1 MKPFVAHLRR
11 EVGEHRP
18 VLLGLAVAVPVL
30 VGAAFVGF
38 AGAGV
43 RMAALLP
50 EVLGA
55 MALLAALSIST
66 EAFAGERARGTLD
79 GLRRLPGGLRRA
91 CAGKLAFLALAVLAT
106 VAWTFA
112 WFAAACVVFP
122 GTRSLAD
129 VVAALD
135 GRAALL
141 VLGALTFSAWVLF
154 ASTWVPRGA
163 TAVTLALGV
172 PALLA
177 APAVLV
183 WGEGGFLATLLP
195 QLPAALAVLL
205 GIGLVGATWGFVRGL
220 RHQGRLGRAAWLGLP
235 LVLLPTAAGYAWVD
249 VRHDRWMQVDPDDP
263 EARLDVTIG
272 AGARYAWVNLRRGE
286 HWATNRPLRVDLRD
300 GIVAPIGPVGTW
312 VASTRPVGTSLLGTA
327 GAVELRDLAATRLT
341 PRALFDAAT
350 GAPFPPDAR
359 AAYERADAR
368 RTSSHRGPRGLEW
381 ALRDRLERDAA
392 DGSGVETVRA
402 GPGWVFRQPWGW
414 SFTRQGTTIGLAPGG
429 DPDRDAVPLVVEGG
443 DHSVVWIGPGRYVAA
458 RGSGRPG
465 TPSART
471 WVLVDRP
478 AGTRRPA
485 PGLLATDRH
494 VVRVEGDRALVAT
507 ATGLA
512 AVDLGSGERGDLEV
526 PAALGDGSGAAVYA
540 AREDGRLLVAFGG
553 RGYGLLDLEAG
564 RFVGAAPVADGL
576 WAHAVAFDGETGLFL
591 LAGGN
596 RLLRAR
602 WDGTPAE
609 TVFPR

>member
-11 EVGEHRP
+11 EAGEHRP

-55 MALLAALSIST
+55 MALLAALSVST
-66 EAFAGERARGTLD
+66 ESFAGERARGTID

-91 CAGKLAFLALAVLAT
+91 CAGKLAFLGLAVLAA

-112 WFAAACVVFP
+112 WFAAACAVFP

-141 VLGALTFSAWVLF
+141 VLGALTFSTWVLF

-183 WGEGGFLATLLP
+183 WGEGGFLDTLLP

-205 GIGLVGATWGFVRGL
+205 GIALVGAAWGFVRGL

-249 VRHDRWMQVDPDDP
+249 VRHDRWMHVAPEDP
-263 EARLDVTIG
+263 EARLEVTIG
-272 AGARYAWVNLRRGE
+272 FGARYAWVNLRRGE

-300 GIVAPIGPVGTW
+300 GTVEPLGPVGAW
-312 VASTRPVGTSLLGTA
+312 VASTTGKGTSPLLATA
-327 GAVELRDLAATRLT
+327 GAVELGDLSASRLT
-341 PRALFDAAT
+341 PRAHFDAAT
-350 GAPFPPDAR
+350 GAPLPPEARETCER
-359 AAYERADAR
+359 AAAR
-368 RTSSHRGPRGLEW
+368 RSSSHRGPRGLEW
-381 ALRDRLERDAA
+381 ALHDRLERDGP

-402 GPGWVFRQPWGW
+402 GSGWVFRQPWGW
-414 SFTRQGTTIGLAPGG
+414 TFARQGTTVGLAVGG
-429 DPDRDAVPLVVEGG
+429 DPDRDAVPLIVDGG
-443 DHSVVWIGPGRYVAA
+443 DQGVVWIGPGRYLAT

-465 TPSART
+465 TPSARA
-471 WVLVDRP
+471 WALVDRR
-478 AGTRRPA
+478 AGTRVAA
-485 PGLLATDRH
+485 PGLLATDRY
-494 VVRVEGDRALVAT
+494 VARVAGDLALVAT

-512 AVDLGSGERGDLEV
+512 RVDLGSGERRDLEV
-526 PAALGDGSGAAVYA
+526 PAALGDASGAAVYG
-540 AREDGRLLVAFGG
+540 AREDGRLVVTIGG
-553 RGYGLLDLEAG
+553 RGWGLLDLEAG
-564 RFVGAAPVADGL
+564 AFVGTIPV
-576 WAHAVAFDGETGLFL
+576 
-591 LAGGN
+591 
-596 RLLRAR
+596 
-602 WDGTPAE
+602 
-609 TVFPR
+609 